1 LRKSFLVAGVATL
14 VLSTTAGVAIA
25 QTPEPSIDVTA
36 SVSPTKAG
44 TKSKPKAVTFKLK
57 VTNNPASKTTA
68 KSIAIKFP
76 STIKLSTKGLDQCT
90 ASDDALIANVNVCKK
105 AFAGSG
111 SASAL
116 LNPTATTP
124 GPLSF
129 KVQPIVGKN
138 ELLFVLSGSANAV
151 LHGAVKGSTLTIAI
165 TPQLQQPIPGVYSAL
180 NGLTTTISKKKG
192 TKSLISTT
200 GCKSKKHTVS
210 VTVGYAPNPA
220 APAKPSATNTSD
232 AKCS

>member
-1 LRKSFLVAGVATL
+1 M
-14 VLSTTAGVAIA
+14 
-25 QTPEPSIDVTA
+25 
-36 SVSPTKAG
+36 
-44 TKSKPKAVTFKLK
+44 TFKLE

-68 KSIAIKFP
+68 KSITITFP

-90 ASDDALIANVNVCKK
+90 ASDDALIADVSVCKK
-105 AFAGSG
+105 AVRRLRLRERA
-111 SASAL
+111 
-116 LNPTATTP
+116 PEPERDHP
-124 GPLSF
+124 GVRCSF

-151 LHGAVKGSTLTIAI
+151 LHGKIKGSTMTIAI
-165 TPQLQQPIPGVYSAL
+165 TPDLQQPVPGVYSAL
-180 NGLTTTISKKKG
+180 NGLKTTISKKKG
-192 TKSLISTT
+192 SKSLISAT

-210 VTVGYAPNPA
+210 VTVGYAPNPG